1 VLHIDAVDKTIRKY
15 SNLEEMK
22 ADEIREW
29 QQLSAAERMEAV
41 REITLAA
48 YRIKGLIT
56 DVPRLERTLVR
67 LQQPES
73 QYPSEDLIAAKLAAG
88 RPQDIADVA
97 ALRKAAEDKK

>member
-1 VLHIDAVDKTIRKY
+1 MVDRHEGSVPRGVRESERRGFGPYEVVQIAAMDKTIRKY
-15 SNLEEMK
+15 GNLEEMK

-41 REITLAA
+41 AEMTLAA

-73 QYPSEDLIAAKLAAG
+73 
-88 RPQDIADVA
+88 
-97 ALRKAAEDKK
+97 

>member
-1 VLHIDAVDKTIRKY
+1 MNKTIRRY
-15 SNLEEMK
+15 NTLDEMK

-41 REITLAA
+41 AGMTLMS

-73 QYPSEDLIAAKLAAG
+73 
-88 RPQDIADVA
+88 
-97 ALRKAAEDKK
+97 